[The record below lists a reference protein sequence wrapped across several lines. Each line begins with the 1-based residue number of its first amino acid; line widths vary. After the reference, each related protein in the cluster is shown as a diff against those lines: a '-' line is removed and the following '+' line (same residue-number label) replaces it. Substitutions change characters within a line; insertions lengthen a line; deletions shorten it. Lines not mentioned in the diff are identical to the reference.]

1 MIPGYV
7 IWHDAHSSDKW
18 DDIPAEFSPCEVFTA
33 GFITE
38 HADGFVVV
46 GNYTKEHSPNGKLC
60 FGVTQIP
67 RGCVKTIRYF
77 EGFEY

>member
-1 MIPGYV
+1 MKPGYV
-7 IWHDAHSSDKW
+7 VWHDAHSSDEWK
-18 DDIPAEFSPCEVFTA
+18 DIPKEYESCEVVTVGYIKEHPA
-33 GFITE
+33 GI
-38 HADGFVVV
+38 VVI
-46 GNYTKEHSPNGKLC
+46 GNYIKDQPTHDEMC